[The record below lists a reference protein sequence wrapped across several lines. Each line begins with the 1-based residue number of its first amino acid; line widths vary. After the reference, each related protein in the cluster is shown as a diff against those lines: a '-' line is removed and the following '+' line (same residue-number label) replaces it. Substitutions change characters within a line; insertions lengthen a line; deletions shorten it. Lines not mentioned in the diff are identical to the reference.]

1 LDVGFI
7 RPRRTYPE
15 GVTASVI
22 YEEKLLLAVP
32 KNHPLAATGNLRLL
46 ASETF
51 IVPTFDENSGFMDYV
66 ADFISK
72 PMHAPQ
78 ETIGVR
84 DFLTALC
91 LVASGSGVALVPE
104 SLRSVV
110 MRNVTYCTIGNY
122 DRPVGLAIAYRTDR
136 LEPAVHEFVQLAN
149 HVRYDG

>member
-1 LDVGFI
+1 
-7 RPRRTYPE
+7 
-15 GVTASVI
+15 
-22 YEEKLLLAVP
+22 
-32 KNHPLAATGNLRLL
+32 LL

-51 IVPTFDENSGFMDYV
+51 IDENSGFMDYV

-110 MRNVTYCTIGNY
+110 MRNVTYCTTTTGRWAWPSPTERIGWSRRCMNSFSLPTTS
-122 DRPVGLAIAYRTDR
+122 DTMGEMRMGAAF
-136 LEPAVHEFVQLAN
+136 H
-149 HVRYDG
+149 